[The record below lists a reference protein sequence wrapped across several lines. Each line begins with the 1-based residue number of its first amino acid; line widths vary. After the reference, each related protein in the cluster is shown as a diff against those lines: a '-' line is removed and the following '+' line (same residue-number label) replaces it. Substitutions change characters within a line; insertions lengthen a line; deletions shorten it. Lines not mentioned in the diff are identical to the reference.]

1 MVKGFLDRNALE
13 FAAGVRVRLAHGD
26 EIFVQLNGLVQ
37 PLPGLVQAIGAVSDR
52 DAIATVV
59 KWHSFGDYDG
69 GGRYLD
75 NPTGTSR
82 PRWGYQRTTTTGN
95 SRRIGAIA
103 SN

>member
-13 FAAGVRVRLAHGD
+13 IAAGVRVRLAHGD

-75 NPTGTSR
+75 NPNR
-82 PRWGYQRTTTTGN
+82 PLSSALGLSTHHYHRQL
-95 SRRIGAIA
+95 A
-103 SN
+103 